1 MEPTPQQIAKWN
13 AFVSRH
19 ENRTRKGVQR
29 LIYAAELASKLQA
42 LLNDLNVQQT
52 VFDNTDGAEV
62 EAIVD
67 IYNRLDRSISKVQLQ
82 TYGLRFTNG
91 DIDIMAPP
99 DTAHEEIMGDEIEG
113 YGALFII
120 IGVGMIV
127 VGLALKVSEHLE
139 SREKVENNK
148 IKERI
153 ANLIS
158 SAPELADDIQAAIKQ
173 FSIDNEPLAKKAGL
187 LDTLL
192 GSGSG
197 IALAIALGLGVV
209 LFAFMK
215 GRK

>member
-1 MEPTPQQIAKWN
+1 MEPTSQQIAKWN

-19 ENRTRKGVQR
+19 ENRTRKGVRR
-29 LIYAAELASKLQA
+29 LIYAAELASKLQV

-67 IYNRLDRSISKVQLQ
+67 IYNRLDRSISKVKLQ

-99 DTAHEEIMGDEIEG
+99 DTTHEEIMGDEIEG

-127 VGLALKVSEHLE
+127 VGVALKVSEHLE
-139 SREKVENNK
+139 RREGLENNK

-153 ANLIS
+153 ANLIV

-173 FSIDNEPLAKKAGL
+173 FTTDNKPLAKKAGL

-192 GSGSG
+192 GAGSG
-197 IALAIALGLGVV
+197 MALAVALGLGVV